1 MCHRNV
7 CWKGSPF
14 CWDGF
19 LILYYGIPYRDSLEK
34 IAEPP
39 LEPITQFSIIIFDPL
54 YDL

>member
-1 MCHRNV
+1 MPSECMLERL
-7 CWKGSPF
+7 S
-14 CWDGF
+14 
-19 LILYYGIPYRDSLEK
+19 ILLGWFPDIVLRLEK